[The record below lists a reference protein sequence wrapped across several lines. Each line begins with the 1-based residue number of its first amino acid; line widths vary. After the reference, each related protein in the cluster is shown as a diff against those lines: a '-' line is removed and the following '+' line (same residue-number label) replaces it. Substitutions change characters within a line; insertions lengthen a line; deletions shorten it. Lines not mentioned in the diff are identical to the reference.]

1 MMLVFCDKIV
11 KLLHSFLSQFVFGDP
26 NILDIRCNAY
36 RAHFS
41 PGYQGD
47 KHFLLQQDLSPL
59 ITKVGPN
66 VGVYP
71 DNPSSYLFHQ
81 PSGANV
87 HPL

>member
-47 KHFLLQQDLSPL
+47 KHFLLQQD
-59 ITKVGPN
+59 
-66 VGVYP
+66 
-71 DNPSSYLFHQ
+71 
-81 PSGANV
+81 
-87 HPL
+87 